1 MIFHKP
7 RRCRQKKSTL
17 KLSLETFV
25 RFTKQRFTSE
35 NEYRTFWHLILRIL
49 NKNANNSDMLLQQ
62 RKICTKEFQSWN
74 IKIREILKKDEPELS
89 QSLQICPKSHES
101 TFEIL
106 MQVIYVNSSKTWVVL
121 CSMFIDTHIFS
132 LWQERKS
139 IILRWEFTLCA
150 INLNVTINLKVK
162 FS

>member
-89 QSLQICPKSHES
+89 QSLQICPKSHEC

-106 MQVIYVNSSKTWVVL
+106 MQVIYVCEFEQNLSGVHRYSHFLTLAGKKKYHIEMRIYSL
-121 CSMFIDTHIFS
+121 CKIFVPSTSMWQFI
-132 LWQERKS
+132 
-139 IILRWEFTLCA
+139 
-150 INLNVTINLKVK
+150 
-162 FS
+162 